1 MDACKIRAGTPG
13 KLEHVDRPHDRGLH
27 GGHRVK
33 LVADGRGRARQMV
46 DLIDLDVEPSV
57 DVMADEFKTVVV
69 EKRLDIALLT
79 GDEVVDAQHLM
90 PFAQKPTAEV

>member
-1 MDACKIRAGTPG
+1 
-13 KLEHVDRPHDRGLH
+13 
-27 GGHRVK
+27 
-33 LVADGRGRARQMV
+33 MV
-46 DLIDLDVEPSV
+46 DLIDLDVEPFV